1 MRLLPS
7 RRHHR
12 EVRSLLVPGAVA
24 LSLVAGL
31 LLRLAGEPRAADA
44 VWSVALIAV
53 IGPLALSVGRRMVH
67 GQLGADV
74 IALLAMVGAL
84 LLGELLAG
92 LVVALMLSGGEL
104 LEERAF
110 RRARSELAALAAR
123 APAVAHL
130 RTGEA
135 IADVPASEV
144 VAGDALLIL
153 AGEIVPVDC
162 TLLSRRAVLD
172 EAALTGEPLPA
183 RREQGEEIRSGA
195 SVVGEAIEV
204 RAVRPAAVSTYAR
217 IVRLVERAEAD
228 RPRTARLAD
237 RAAVVFLPITL
248 AVAALGWANSGSPV
262 AALAV
267 LVVATPCPLI
277 LATPIAF
284 VSGLARAARRGIVVK
299 GGTPLEQMGSATVVV
314 LDKTGTLTT
323 GHPRVAEAGDEVLAA
338 AAAAEQQS
346 THPLA
351 AAIRSEAAARGL
363 SLETAGGFHEAYG
376 DGVEALVGGK
386 RTRVGRAAFV
396 GIEPDRPA
404 LAGIAEVW
412 VSVEGGRSG
421 VICCSDQIRDGAP
434 LVVDRIRKTG
444 SRPLLLTGDSLAVA
458 TSVGGA
464 LGIDDIHADA
474 TPESKAQVVGVL
486 RQAGETVVM
495 VGDGLNDAPA
505 LAAADVGIA
514 LGATGSTISSD
525 AADAVVLV
533 DDLGRIAE
541 ALEIGRDTLSI
552 ARTGIVLGMGLSAV
566 LMVIAAF
573 GGITPLQGAIAQEA
587 IDVAAILNALRA
599 LHGPGEASHPRSPIT
614 RARQAAKLA

>member
-1 MRLLPS
+1 MS
-7 RRHHR
+7 RKQPTRF
-12 EVRSLLVPGAVA
+12 RSI
-24 LSLVAGL
+24 
-31 LLRLAGEPRAADA
+31 
-44 VWSVALIAV
+44 ALIAV
-53 IGPLALSVGRRMVH
+53 IGPPALVVGRRLLR

-92 LVVALMLSGGEL
+92 LVVALMLSGGQL

-130 RTGEA
+130 HSGEA
-135 IADVPASEV
+135 TADVPAAQV

-162 TLLSRRAVLD
+162 RLLSPRAVLD

-204 RAVRPAAVSTYAR
+204 RAVRPAAASTYAR

-228 RPRTARLAD
+228 KPPTARLAD

-248 AVAALGWANSGSPV
+248 ALAALGWAISGSPV

-314 LDKTGTLTT
+314 FDKTGTLTT
-323 GHPRVAEAGDEVLAA
+323 GHPRVAEASDEVLAVA
-338 AAAAEQQS
+338 AAVEQQS
-346 THPLA
+346 AHPLA

-363 SLETAGGFHEAYG
+363 SLETADEFHEAYG
-376 DGVEALVGGK
+376 DGVEALVNGK

-412 VSVEGGRSG
+412 VSVEGGRTG
-421 VICCSDQIRDGAP
+421 VIRCSDQIRDGAP
-434 LVVDRIRKTG
+434 LVVDRIWRTG
-444 SRPLLLTGDSLAVA
+444 SRPLLLTGDS
-458 TSVGGA
+458 
-464 LGIDDIHADA
+464 
-474 TPESKAQVVGVL
+474 
-486 RQAGETVVM
+486 
-495 VGDGLNDAPA
+495 
-505 LAAADVGIA
+505 
-514 LGATGSTISSD
+514 
-525 AADAVVLV
+525 
-533 DDLGRIAE
+533 
-541 ALEIGRDTLSI
+541 
-552 ARTGIVLGMGLSAV
+552 
-566 LMVIAAF
+566 
-573 GGITPLQGAIAQEA
+573 
-587 IDVAAILNALRA
+587 
-599 LHGPGEASHPRSPIT
+599 
-614 RARQAAKLA
+614 